1 MRFASGWV
9 RDEHALAGW
18 FARDEGTLPTGV
30 DVEGIR
36 ARRAQPPRTPPER
49 LLFAGRI
56 HRSKGLHVAVRA
68 LAEVPKGMTLSVA
81 GPLDDAEYYEGVR
94 QLARELGVF
103 ERIDWLG
110 ALPHR
115 DEVLDLLASEDVLIY
130 PSIAGEGY
138 SLGLLEAFA
147 AGILVVTSAP
157 GGPRE
162 YLEHERNA
170 LVFEPGDASMLASQL
185 RRLHEDPELVRVL
198 AVGARGTAAR
208 LSLDRVVDQFEET
221 LRTASR
227 SCSAQR

>member
-36 ARRAQPPRTPPER
+36 SRRTQPPRTPPER

-56 HRSKGLHVAVRA
+56 HASKGLHVAVRA
-68 LAEVPKGMTLSVA
+68 LAEVPEGMTLSVA
-81 GPLDDAEYYEGVR
+81 GPVEDAEYYEEVR

-110 ALPHR
+110 ALPRR
-115 DEVLDLLASEDVLIY
+115 DEVLDLLGSEDVLIY
-130 PSIAGEGY
+130 PSIGGEGY

-162 YLEHERNA
+162 YLAHERNA

-185 RRLHEDPELVRVL
+185 RRLAGDPELVRAL
-198 AVGARGTAAR
+198 ADGARDTAAR
-208 LSLDRVVDQFEET
+208 FSLDRVFDRFEQT
-221 LRTASR
+221 LRTALR
-227 SCSAQR
+227 SCSTQR